1 MEFTYKGHAIIE
13 VLGKPKEHVEQA
25 LKNVVASLKESNV
38 FKAHDTQISDV
49 INAKDT
55 ETMFTG
61 FVESEVDFKVY
72 DDIFGFVI
80 DFMPS
85 SLEIYE
91 PEDLKLDHASFNNML
106 NDIIARIHEYDKIV
120 RDKIAETVMLERKLD
135 LMIRNTIMVLLS
147 QKKMNSNELSKSA
160 GIDPNG
166 IRGWLNQMVTDGILK
181 TDGSEYWLSENAHEM
196 ASGKDITGQ

>member
-38 FKAHDTQISDV
+38 FNAHDTQISDV